1 MGSFR
6 DPSTLSDKALEE
18 EQAWALHRAHE
29 IRDRL
34 PLSVERGGYHSTS
47 KRDAKRKELE
57 ELERYISELTAELA
71 RRGIVCPR

>member
-34 PLSVERGGYHSTS
+34 PLSVERGGYLSTS
-47 KRDAKRKELE
+47 KRDAKRK

-71 RRGIVCPR
+71 RRGLVGPR